1 MYLALMGSD
10 TSLQELS
17 LGLKLVHAERC
28 YSKGFAQTYLSYV
41 CRTRVDRGKLCI
53 PALCL
58 FCGTTQKEDRLGP
71 PW

>member
-17 LGLKLVHAERC
+17 LGLKQVHVESC

-41 CRTRVDRGKLCI
+41 CKS
-53 PALCL
+53 
-58 FCGTTQKEDRLGP
+58 
-71 PW
+71 